1 MATKN
6 PITGDLIQSIPTKQ
20 YSDNYGQIDWSK
32 KDINHSE
39 QPHKDE
45 EQCQADLLVNV
56 IKTM

>member
-20 YSDNYGQIDWSK
+20 YSDNYDAIFR

-45 EQCQADLLVNV
+45 ENV
-56 IKTM
+56 SDRQSKCVQK